1 MLLLTKKTITMKK
14 ITVLVVT
21 LLVSAASY
29 AQSWKLDKV
38 HAKMTFTVTH
48 LLMSEVD
55 GVFKSFDA
63 SITSSKEDF
72 SDAVFELSADTKQVT
87 TNNDMRDGHLQ
98 KPDMFDTEKFPTMT
112 FKSTSITPAGA
123 KKYKLAGI
131 LTMKG
136 VSKPITL
143 DLTLIGTGTSRD
155 GKKLVGFKAAGT
167 LNRTEFGVGGM
178 PSAVVSEEVELRASG
193 EFKLN

>member
-1 MLLLTKKTITMKK
+1 MKK
-14 ITVLVVT
+14 ITVLGFA

-29 AQSWKLDKV
+29 AQSWKLDKA

-55 GVFKSFDA
+55 GVFKNFDA
-63 SITSSKEDF
+63 NITSSKEDF
-72 SDAVFELSADTKQVT
+72 SDATFDLSADMKQVT

-98 KPDMFDTEKFPTMT
+98 KADMFDTEKFPGMT

-123 KKYKLAGI
+123 KKYKLAGV
-131 LTMKG
+131 LTLKG
-136 VSKPITL
+136 VSKPVIL
-143 DLTLIGTGTSRD
+143 DLTLIGTGTNRQ
-155 GKKLVGFKAAGT
+155 GKKLVGFKASGIV
-167 LNRTEFGVGGM
+167 NRTDFGVGAM

-193 EFKLN
+193 EFSLN

>member
-1 MLLLTKKTITMKK
+1 MKK
-14 ITVLVVT
+14 ITVLAVA
-21 LLVSAASY
+21 LLASVSSF
-29 AQSWKLDKV
+29 AQKWTVDKA

-72 SDAVFELSADTKQVT
+72 SDAVFELSADMKQVT
-87 TNNDMRDGHLQ
+87 TNQEMRDGHLQ
-98 KPDMFDTEKFPTMT
+98 KADMFDTEKFPTMT
-112 FKSTSITPAGA
+112 FKSTSIKAAGA
-123 KKYKLAGI
+123 KKYVLVGD
-131 LTMKG
+131 LTLKG
-136 VSKPITL
+136 VTKPVTL
-143 DLTLIGTGTSRD
+143 DLTLIGTGTNRQ

-167 LNRTEFGVGGM
+167 VKRTDFGVGAM

-193 EFKLN
+193 EFALN